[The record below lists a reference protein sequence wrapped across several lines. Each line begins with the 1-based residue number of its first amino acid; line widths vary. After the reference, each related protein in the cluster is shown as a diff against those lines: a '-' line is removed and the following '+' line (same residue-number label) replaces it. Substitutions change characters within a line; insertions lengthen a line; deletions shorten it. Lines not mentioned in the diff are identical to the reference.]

1 MAALVRPTRM
11 KFGVF
16 MAPFHRVGENPTLA
30 LERDLELLQW
40 LDVLGFDEAWIGEHH
55 SAGWETIASPEVFI
69 ATAAERTRRI
79 NLGTGVVS
87 LPYHHP
93 YMVANRM
100 VLLDHLTRGRAMLGV
115 GPGALAS
122 DAYMFGINPARQR
135 AMMDESL
142 GIILRLFTETEPITY
157 KSDWFEL
164 RDALLQLRPYQ
175 YPYMPVAVAS
185 VQSPAGVQVA
195 GKYGAAVISLS
206 VPRDMLRQTTLK
218 DQWAIAEEAAAEH
231 GQTVRR
237 EDWRLSVGCH
247 LAESRKEAFEDIR
260 VGSGR
265 VVTEYFGN
273 TLGHEVP
280 DVPADQIVDFMVERN
295 QWIVGTP
302 DDCVAGINRLME
314 ASGGFGGLLIRVEDW
329 APRDKIH
336 RSYELLARY
345 VMPQFQGSLVGI
357 ETSNRWASQVKDTL
371 QVNRRA
377 GLQAA
382 TDAYFARRGEAQP
395 SKAE

>member
-1 MAALVRPTRM
+1 MAAPKRM

-40 LDVLGFDEAWIGEHH
+40 LDTLGFDEAWVGEHH

-69 ATAAERTRRI
+69 ATAAERTRNIR
-79 NLGTGVVS
+79 LGTGVIS

-100 VLLDHLTRGRAMLGV
+100 VLLDHLTRGRVMLGV

-122 DAYMFGINPARQR
+122 DAYMLGIDPARQR
-135 AMMDESL
+135 EMMDESL
-142 GIILRLFTETEPITY
+142 GIIIRLMSEPEPLTY
-157 KSDWFEL
+157 KSDWFQLNE
-164 RDALLQLRPYQ
+164 ASLQLRPYQ
-175 YPYMPVAVAS
+175 DPYVPVAVAS
-185 VQSPAGVQVA
+185 VQSPAGVLLA
-195 GKYGAAVISLS
+195 GKHGTSVISLS
-206 VPRDMLRQTTLK
+206 VPRDLIRRTTLN
-218 DQWAIAEEAAAEH
+218 DQWTIAEESAAEH
-231 GQTVRR
+231 GKTVDRNN
-237 EDWRLSVGCH
+237 WRLSVGCH
-247 LAESRKEAFEDIR
+247 LAETRKEAFEDIR

-280 DVPADQIVDFMVERN
+280 DVPQDQIVDFMAENN

-302 DDCVAGINRLME
+302 DDCIAGIERLLE

-329 APRDKIH
+329 APRDKIL

-345 VMPQFQGSLVGI
+345 VMPKFQGSLVGI
-357 ETSNRWASQVKDTL
+357 ETSNQWAAQIKDDL
-371 QVNRRA
+371 QVNRRLGLETATKAYLA
-377 GLQAA
+377 GRQ
-382 TDAYFARRGEAQP
+382 
-395 SKAE
+395 S

>member
-1 MAALVRPTRM
+1 M

-40 LDVLGFDEAWIGEHH
+40 LDLLGFDEAWIGEHH

-142 GIILRLFTETEPITY
+142 GVILRLFTETEPITH

-164 RDALLQLRPYQ
+164 HDALLQLRPYQ

-329 APRDKIH
+329 APRDKLH

-382 TDAYFARRGEAQP
+382 TDARRGEAQP